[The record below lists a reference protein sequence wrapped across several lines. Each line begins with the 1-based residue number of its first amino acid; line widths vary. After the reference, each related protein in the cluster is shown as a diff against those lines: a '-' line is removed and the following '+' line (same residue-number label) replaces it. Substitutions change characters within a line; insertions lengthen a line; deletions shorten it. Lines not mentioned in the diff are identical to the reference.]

1 MLNKPRIAQTAT
13 QATAIIRLTIPREE
27 IRNVMDPG
35 YRELMPPLSP
45 RASPPPSLVY
55 APPEDGSRHL

>member
-35 YRELMPPLSP
+35 YRELM
-45 RASPPPSLVY
+45 AAVVAQGI
-55 APPEDGSRHL
+55 APAEPGLRTT

>member
-35 YRELMPPLSP
+35 YRELM
-45 RASPPPSLVY
+45 AAVVVQGI
-55 APPEDGSRHL
+55 APAEPGLRTT